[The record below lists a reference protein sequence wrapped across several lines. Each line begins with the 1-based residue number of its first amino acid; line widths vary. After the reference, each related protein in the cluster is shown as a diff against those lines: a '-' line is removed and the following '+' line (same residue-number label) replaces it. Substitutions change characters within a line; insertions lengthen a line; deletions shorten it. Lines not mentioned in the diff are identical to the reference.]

1 MAKQEKEKKTIDSV
15 LQSINKRYG
24 EGTLMALGSNQKA
37 FVKTITTGSMAI
49 DDALGGGYAVG
60 RLVELF
66 SEPSVG
72 KAQRM
77 SSKVLT
83 PSGWKT
89 IGTLKEGDIICTP
102 DGGDSTVIGLFPQG
116 VKDVYRITFDDKTY
130 TDATLDHLWEVSNSK
145 STFVATT
152 GELLEEG
159 LVTADGARKFKIP
172 VMKPCKFNEQPLS
185 IDPYLLGVMLAEG
198 CISKTQVTFTTV
210 DEFVLNKVKQI
221 VKRDYPTLVVAP
233 VSSKQENCI
242 SYRIRNQLGRK
253 GSLKNPL
260 LDAFRKL
267 GLAGARSYEK
277 FIPKEYIFN
286 SVENRLLL
294 LQSLIDTDGSVGT
307 NGAISYTTTS
317 KQLSL
322 DFEELCRSLAYRVFT
337 SSRITKYTNGA
348 GVKVCGRRSY
358 RSHILSTVPEFV
370 EATTPA
376 KATRLRKTL
385 STFTRRYIEKIEHV
399 GTDECQCI
407 LIGHPDHLYITDD
420 FIVTHNTTVSATAIA
435 EVQKTGGKV
444 AYIDTEN
451 SVDAKYFEALGVNIK
466 ELLFTQPDSAEA
478 ACQILLDLLDT
489 GEFSLI
495 VVDSIAAM
503 IPQKIF
509 EADAGEAT
517 MAVLARI
524 LSQEMPKIASK
535 AMDSNCT
542 VIFTNQVRNMIG
554 GYGGGVTTP
563 GGQAMKFYAS
573 QRIHLFKGTSAEDH
587 GEKVGNNSWCRV
599 VKNKIAPP
607 MREAKFTIKFGKGL
621 DRMQELLDYAVDYG
635 IIQKGGSW
643 YSYGDVKLGQGAS
656 NVTSLLEDNPE
667 LEEEI
672 RNKVNEER
680 NKQHSEVEVQ
690 EF

>member
-72 KAQRM
+72 K
-77 SSKVLT
+77 S
-83 PSGWKT
+83 T
-89 IGTLKEGDIICTP
+89 I
-102 DGGDSTVIGLFPQG
+102 
-116 VKDVYRITFDDKTY
+116 
-130 TDATLDHLWEVSNSK
+130 
-145 STFVATT
+145 
-152 GELLEEG
+152 
-159 LVTADGARKFKIP
+159 
-172 VMKPCKFNEQPLS
+172 
-185 IDPYLLGVMLAEG
+185 
-198 CISKTQVTFTTV
+198 
-210 DEFVLNKVKQI
+210 
-221 VKRDYPTLVVAP
+221 
-233 VSSKQENCI
+233 
-242 SYRIRNQLGRK
+242 
-253 GSLKNPL
+253 
-260 LDAFRKL
+260 
-267 GLAGARSYEK
+267 
-277 FIPKEYIFN
+277 
-286 SVENRLLL
+286 
-294 LQSLIDTDGSVGT
+294 
-307 NGAISYTTTS
+307 
-317 KQLSL
+317 
-322 DFEELCRSLAYRVFT
+322 
-337 SSRITKYTNGA
+337 
-348 GVKVCGRRSY
+348 
-358 RSHILSTVPEFV
+358 
-370 EATTPA
+370 
-376 KATRLRKTL
+376 
-385 STFTRRYIEKIEHV
+385 
-399 GTDECQCI
+399 
-407 LIGHPDHLYITDD
+407 
-420 FIVTHNTTVSATAIA
+420 SATAIA
-435 EVQKTGGKV
+435 EVQKTGGRA

-554 GYGGGVTTP
+554 GYGGGITTP

-599 VKNKIAPP
+599 IKNKIAPP

-621 DRMQELLDYAVDYG
+621 DRMQELLDYAVNYG

-656 NVTSLLEDNPE
+656 NVVSLLEDNPE